1 MSWDYNK
8 PTGKKSRVEIELQET
23 FEHIRE
29 LEEKLRK
36 LEAVVDALYF
46 KAQISHSLLVVRKVG
61 EENLGS
67 INQMMDQA

>member
-1 MSWDYNK
+1 MVRWDYGK
-8 PTGKKSRVEIELQET
+8 PTKEMSRVEIELRET
-23 FEHIRE
+23 FDYVRE

-61 EENLGS
+61 EEDLER
-67 INQMMDQA
+67 INQILD